1 MERRNEMK
9 LEFEALSVNEGFAR
23 VAVAAFCA
31 RMNPTLD
38 ELEDIKTAVSEAVT
52 NAIIHGYEE
61 KEGTVV
67 MQCCLSGSTVHI
79 TVKDSGKGIADI
91 ERAKEPFF
99 TTRPEL
105 ERSGMGFSFMEAF
118 MDEVEV
124 RSKVGEGTVIK
135 MKKIWCGKVKW
146 RMEQTIAYIKRA
158 HKGDKQAR
166 DTLVLGNQ
174 GLVWSVV
181 QRFLG
186 RGHDKEELF
195 QIGCIGLMKAVDK
208 FDVSY
213 EVCFS
218 TYAVP
223 VIMGEIRRFLRDDG
237 MVKVSR
243 SMKEKG
249 YLISNARKELTD
261 MLGREPELKELAEK
275 TGLSEEEIVL
285 AVEANGEVES
295 IYQSVYQSDGSE
307 IYLLDRLKDKKNAQE
322 ELENKLLIEELLQ
335 QLSGREQQLIKMRYF
350 ENATQSQIAAKLGT
364 SQVQVSRMEKK
375 ILLQMRKYMSQG

>member
-1 MERRNEMK
+1 
-9 LEFEALSVNEGFAR
+9 
-23 VAVAAFCA
+23 
-31 RMNPTLD
+31 
-38 ELEDIKTAVSEAVT
+38 
-52 NAIIHGYEE
+52 
-61 KEGTVV
+61 
-67 MQCCLSGSTVHI
+67 
-79 TVKDSGKGIADI
+79 
-91 ERAKEPFF
+91 
-99 TTRPEL
+99 
-105 ERSGMGFSFMEAF
+105 
-118 MDEVEV
+118 
-124 RSKVGEGTVIK
+124 
-135 MKKIWCGKVKW
+135 
-146 RMEQTIAYIKRA
+146 MEQTIAYIKRA

-261 MLGREPELKELAEK
+261 ILGREPELKELAEK

-307 IYLLDRLKDKKNAQE
+307 IYLLDRLK
-322 ELENKLLIEELLQ
+322 ENKLLIEELLQ

>member
-1 MERRNEMK
+1 M
-9 LEFEALSVNEGFAR
+9 
-23 VAVAAFCA
+23 
-31 RMNPTLD
+31 D
-38 ELEDIKTAVSEAVT
+38 
-52 NAIIHGYEE
+52 E
-61 KEGTVV
+61 KELFL
-67 MQCCLSGSTVHI
+67 Q
-79 TVKDSGKGIADI
+79 A
-91 ERAKEPFF
+91 
-99 TTRPEL
+99 
-105 ERSGMGFSFMEAF
+105 
-118 MDEVEV
+118 
-124 RSKVGEGTVIK
+124 
-135 MKKIWCGKVKW
+135 
-146 RMEQTIAYIKRA
+146 Q
-158 HKGDKQAR
+158 KGDKEAR
-166 DTLVLGNQ
+166 EALFEKNA
-174 GLVWSVV
+174 GLIHHVIK
-181 QRFLG
+181 RYTG
-186 RGHDKEELF
+186 RGYETEDLF
-195 QIGCIGLMKAVDK
+195 QLGAIGLLKAIEK
-208 FDVSY
+208 FDTEY
-213 EVCFS
+213 GVCFS

-223 VIMGEIRRFLRDDG
+223 MIAGEVRRFMRDDG

>member
-1 MERRNEMK
+1 
-9 LEFEALSVNEGFAR
+9 
-23 VAVAAFCA
+23 
-31 RMNPTLD
+31 
-38 ELEDIKTAVSEAVT
+38 
-52 NAIIHGYEE
+52 
-61 KEGTVV
+61 
-67 MQCCLSGSTVHI
+67 
-79 TVKDSGKGIADI
+79 
-91 ERAKEPFF
+91 
-99 TTRPEL
+99 
-105 ERSGMGFSFMEAF
+105 
-118 MDEVEV
+118 
-124 RSKVGEGTVIK
+124 
-135 MKKIWCGKVKW
+135 
-146 RMEQTIAYIKRA
+146 MEQTIAYIKRA

-249 YLISNARKELTD
+249 YLISNARKKLTD

-307 IYLLDRLKDKKNAQE
+307 IYLLDRLKD
-322 ELENKLLIEELLQ
+322 KLLIEELLQ

>member
-1 MERRNEMK
+1 
-9 LEFEALSVNEGFAR
+9 
-23 VAVAAFCA
+23 
-31 RMNPTLD
+31 
-38 ELEDIKTAVSEAVT
+38 
-52 NAIIHGYEE
+52 
-61 KEGTVV
+61 
-67 MQCCLSGSTVHI
+67 
-79 TVKDSGKGIADI
+79 
-91 ERAKEPFF
+91 
-99 TTRPEL
+99 
-105 ERSGMGFSFMEAF
+105 
-118 MDEVEV
+118 
-124 RSKVGEGTVIK
+124 
-135 MKKIWCGKVKW
+135 
-146 RMEQTIAYIKRA
+146 MEQTIAYIKRA

-243 SMKEKG
+243 GMKEKG

-295 IYQSVYQSDGSE
+295 I
-307 IYLLDRLKDKKNAQE
+307 
-322 ELENKLLIEELLQ
+322 
-335 QLSGREQQLIKMRYF
+335 
-350 ENATQSQIAAKLGT
+350 
-364 SQVQVSRMEKK
+364 
-375 ILLQMRKYMSQG
+375 

>member
-1 MERRNEMK
+1 
-9 LEFEALSVNEGFAR
+9 
-23 VAVAAFCA
+23 
-31 RMNPTLD
+31 
-38 ELEDIKTAVSEAVT
+38 
-52 NAIIHGYEE
+52 
-61 KEGTVV
+61 
-67 MQCCLSGSTVHI
+67 
-79 TVKDSGKGIADI
+79 
-91 ERAKEPFF
+91 
-99 TTRPEL
+99 
-105 ERSGMGFSFMEAF
+105 
-118 MDEVEV
+118 
-124 RSKVGEGTVIK
+124 
-135 MKKIWCGKVKW
+135 
-146 RMEQTIAYIKRA
+146 MEQTIAYIKRA

-243 SMKEKG
+243 GMKEKG

-261 MLGREPELKELAEK
+261 MLGREPELKELA
-275 TGLSEEEIVL
+275 
-285 AVEANGEVES
+285 EANGEVES

>member
-1 MERRNEMK
+1 M
-9 LEFEALSVNEGFAR
+9 
-23 VAVAAFCA
+23 
-31 RMNPTLD
+31 D
-38 ELEDIKTAVSEAVT
+38 
-52 NAIIHGYEE
+52 E
-61 KEGTVV
+61 KELFL
-67 MQCCLSGSTVHI
+67 Q
-79 TVKDSGKGIADI
+79 A
-91 ERAKEPFF
+91 
-99 TTRPEL
+99 
-105 ERSGMGFSFMEAF
+105 
-118 MDEVEV
+118 
-124 RSKVGEGTVIK
+124 
-135 MKKIWCGKVKW
+135 
-146 RMEQTIAYIKRA
+146 Q
-158 HKGDKQAR
+158 KGDKEAR
-166 DTLVLGNQ
+166 EALFEKNA
-174 GLVWSVV
+174 GLIHHVIK
-181 QRFLG
+181 RYTG
-186 RGHDKEELF
+186 RGYETEDLF
-195 QIGCIGLMKAVDK
+195 QLGAIGLLKAIEK
-208 FDVSY
+208 FDTEY
-213 EVCFS
+213 GVCFS

-223 VIMGEIRRFLRDDG
+223 MIAGEVRRFMRDDG

-350 ENATQSQIAAKLGT
+350 ENATQSQIAAKLGI

>member
-1 MERRNEMK
+1 
-9 LEFEALSVNEGFAR
+9 
-23 VAVAAFCA
+23 
-31 RMNPTLD
+31 
-38 ELEDIKTAVSEAVT
+38 
-52 NAIIHGYEE
+52 
-61 KEGTVV
+61 
-67 MQCCLSGSTVHI
+67 
-79 TVKDSGKGIADI
+79 
-91 ERAKEPFF
+91 
-99 TTRPEL
+99 
-105 ERSGMGFSFMEAF
+105 
-118 MDEVEV
+118 
-124 RSKVGEGTVIK
+124 
-135 MKKIWCGKVKW
+135 
-146 RMEQTIAYIKRA
+146 MEQTIAYIKRA

-249 YLISNARKELTD
+249 YLISKKGTDRHTWKGAGVKGTGRKNRAFG
-261 MLGREPELKELAEK
+261 GRDCPCSGSQWRSRIHLPER
-275 TGLSEEEIVL
+275 LSVRW
-285 AVEANGEVES
+285 
-295 IYQSVYQSDGSE
+295 Q
-307 IYLLDRLKDKKNAQE
+307 
-322 ELENKLLIEELLQ
+322 
-335 QLSGREQQLIKMRYF
+335 
-350 ENATQSQIAAKLGT
+350 
-364 SQVQVSRMEKK
+364 
-375 ILLQMRKYMSQG
+375 

>member
-1 MERRNEMK
+1 
-9 LEFEALSVNEGFAR
+9 
-23 VAVAAFCA
+23 
-31 RMNPTLD
+31 
-38 ELEDIKTAVSEAVT
+38 
-52 NAIIHGYEE
+52 
-61 KEGTVV
+61 
-67 MQCCLSGSTVHI
+67 
-79 TVKDSGKGIADI
+79 
-91 ERAKEPFF
+91 
-99 TTRPEL
+99 
-105 ERSGMGFSFMEAF
+105 
-118 MDEVEV
+118 
-124 RSKVGEGTVIK
+124 
-135 MKKIWCGKVKW
+135 
-146 RMEQTIAYIKRA
+146 MEQTIAYIKRA

-249 YLISNARKELTD
+249 YLISNARKELT
-261 MLGREPELKELAEK
+261 EK

>member
-1 MERRNEMK
+1 
-9 LEFEALSVNEGFAR
+9 
-23 VAVAAFCA
+23 
-31 RMNPTLD
+31 
-38 ELEDIKTAVSEAVT
+38 
-52 NAIIHGYEE
+52 
-61 KEGTVV
+61 
-67 MQCCLSGSTVHI
+67 
-79 TVKDSGKGIADI
+79 
-91 ERAKEPFF
+91 
-99 TTRPEL
+99 
-105 ERSGMGFSFMEAF
+105 
-118 MDEVEV
+118 
-124 RSKVGEGTVIK
+124 
-135 MKKIWCGKVKW
+135 
-146 RMEQTIAYIKRA
+146 MEQTIAYIKRA

-261 MLGREPELKELAEK
+261 MQISPVYTGAPTDAREDVERRVYDLLAELNIPF
-275 TGLSEEEIVL
+275 TRVDHEEAHDMDACVEISRVL
-285 AVEANGEVES
+285 GVDICKNLLLTPRNRS
-295 IYQSVYQSDGSE
+295 TF
-307 IYLLDRLKDKKNAQE
+307 YLLCLPGDKPFLTKDFSKQIGSSRLSFATAEDLQALLGVQPGSASVLGLMNDPEHRVQLCFDRPVIESEWFGCHPCRNTSSLRLKTRDVLDVFLKHT
-322 ELENKLLIEELLQ
+322 
-335 QLSGREQQLIKMRYF
+335 GHT
-350 ENATQSQIAAKLGT
+350 ATVVDL
-364 SQVQVSRMEKK
+364 
-375 ILLQMRKYMSQG
+375 